1 MSLVP
6 YDDRDGWIWL
16 DGAFVPWREAKLH
29 VLTHGL
35 HYASAV
41 FEGERM
47 YGGEIFKLSEHT
59 ERLFRSAQILD
70 FDIPYSPAQIDEA
83 CIGACAKNGLTD
95 CYIRPIAW
103 RGSET
108 IGVAAQSTTVH
119 VAIAVWEW
127 ASYFKPEEKT
137 KGIALTWAK
146 YKRPSPETAPTAS
159 KAAGLYMICTISK
172 HAAERDGYADA
183 LMLDWRGYVAEATG
197 ANVFFIKDGVLHTPI
212 PDCFLDGITRREVM
226 KLARR
231 KGFEVIERHIL
242 PEELADFSECFIVGT
257 AAEVTP
263 VGQVGEHTFTPGN
276 ISLSL
281 MDDFA
286 RLVRRELQPA

>member
-16 DGAFVPWREAKLH
+16 DGAFVPWREAKVH

-83 CIGACAKNGLTD
+83 CIATCAKNGLTD

-108 IGVAAQSTTVH
+108 IGVAAQGSTIH

-127 ASYFKPEEKT
+127 GSYFDPAAKA
-137 KGIALTWAK
+137 KGIPLTWAK

-197 ANVFFIKDGVLHTPI
+197 ANVFFIKDGVLHTPT

-226 KLARR
+226 KLARS

-242 PEELADFSECFIVGT
+242 PEELAGFTECFIVGT

-263 VGQVGEHTFTPGN
+263 VGQVGEYTFTPGN

-286 RLVRRELQPA
+286 KLVRRELQPA